1 MTTLARQGIAFR
13 GSSSEKQGNG
23 TFRQIASLVARY
35 SPSFRRWS
43 DDAPKRSHRVDRLSS
58 SFQNEFLDLLEEDAA
73 DKVSGEINQAGM
85 FSVIADTTPDVSH
98 VARLSLVARYLNTD
112 GNQQERLD
120 IKIIHDKTGDGH
132 AQEIISSLNDKCLNT
147 SDVVFHS

>member
-1 MTTLARQGIAFR
+1 MTTLGRQGIAFR

-35 SPSFRRWS
+35 SPSLRRWS
-43 DDAPKRSHRVDRLSS
+43 DDAQKRSHRVDRLSS

-98 VARLSLVARYLNTD
+98 VARLSLVARYV
-112 GNQQERLD
+112 
-120 IKIIHDKTGDGH
+120 II
-132 AQEIISSLNDKCLNT
+132 
-147 SDVVFHS
+147 